1 MKNYLALFLL
11 LSSFAAFGQTT
22 CSVINNESFEADSG
36 VWSGGSR
43 DQSNA
48 SDGSWSYFAGGNNSI
63 TSTFDFSNSI
73 VGIEIDFNAETSGY
87 TGQEGFYVEI
97 STDGGSSWDELVGRT
112 SNHNG
117 AITTITDTRTYTSNT
132 VIRIRSSANK
142 SDEGVYIDE
151 LKISTCEN
159 TISNSN
165 NCSTL
170 IDSENFNGGSFSGT
184 IWNDGG
190 SETSISPSQNNTP
203 GGNSSSIRIQ
213 RTKNSSFTDTDAID
227 LSLYSSIT
235 FQLAF
240 RITASNSNEG
250 LRLLMDVD
258 GNGAYSEEI
267 GSWTR
272 STYAN
277 NTWYEVTVDYT
288 PTGSFSSQSKFKIET
303 INLDNN
309 EEVYIDD
316 IVINGCDDTAPNPPT
331 NLSSSNIT
339 DSSFDLSWSAST
351 SSDTAGYNVYIGG
364 TKNNSSLI
372 TGTTTYSVTGL
383 SASTTYSVT
392 VTAVDS
398 ADTPNES
405 DPSTA
410 LSVTTTAPPDTEAP
424 TPPTNLASSNI
435 MDTSFTVSWT
445 ASTDTGSGVAGYN
458 VYIGGTKNNSSL
470 IVGTTYS
477 VTGLS
482 ASTTYSV
489 TVTAVDS
496 ADTPNESDPSSA
508 LSVTTIAAFDGLM
521 IASGRTVTIQSG
533 RNLDLGTTDAIINGD
548 LIMNSD
554 ASSSAT
560 FITSGTVTTGPSGG
574 EMTYN
579 RYIPDTNWHI
589 VSSPVEGQSFSE
601 FAANNSNNSLATNGS
616 LIAIGRYENSNAA
629 GSRWEYYDTDN
640 TGAFDFKFESGK
652 GYIIK
657 RTSEGT
663 ITFVGDIAETTSGNA
678 QISLSSSTSNHL
690 WYAVGNPWP
699 AYIPGTAA
707 STENSILKLNQNSLD
722 TNYVAIVV
730 WDGSQWVE
738 KNFNDTL
745 DFIPGQAFMVRLAT
759 NSATNFLF
767 PKSYQK
773 KGSGSDTFF
782 KDEER
787 TQINL
792 FISNDQRLASTRLF
806 YNEIGT
812 PAMDPGYDSGTF
824 SIKRLDIKTRLSES
838 TEENANVDLATQT
851 LSNLNFEE
859 QIVPITLH
867 TEEDQIVSISAEHI
881 NLPEHLEIYLEDRQ
895 EAQFYNLKKSSAKF
909 VFENAQSEPGRFY
922 LHTKQA
928 NFWEE
933 EPEEEPV
940 GAVPFDFHKLQGNVL
955 YFEGITSN
963 EQYRISLYNLAGYK
977 VVETAAEI
985 NPSNYEVQL
994 PSYLSKG
1001 VYVLRIQKPDGKVM
1015 TKKIIVD

>member
-22 CSVINNESFEADSG
+22 CSVINNESFESDSG

-43 DQSNA
+43 EQSNA
-48 SDGSWSYFAGGNNSI
+48 SDGSWSYYVGGNNSI

-73 VGIEIDFNAETSGY
+73 VGIEIEFNGVTSNYG
-87 TGQEGFYVEI
+87 GSEGFYVEI
-97 STDGGSSWDELVGRT
+97 STDGGSSWDELVGITR
-112 SNHNG
+112 NLNG
-117 AITTITDTRTYTSNT
+117 AISTITDSRTYTSNT

-151 LKISTCEN
+151 LKINTCEN

-165 NCSTL
+165 NCTTP
-170 IDSENFNGGSFSGT
+170 IDSEDFSSGFTGSIWNSGSNKSIIDSQRASLNNAGANIFTDSQNWVNYESLTITFEYTTSNKWEGSDSFRLEIDNDGNGSYESIINSYGASSGT
-184 IWNDGG
+184 IT
-190 SETSISPSQNNTP
+190 E
-203 GGNSSSIRIQ
+203 
-213 RTKNSSFTDTDAID
+213 
-227 LSLYSSIT
+227 
-235 FQLAF
+235 
-240 RITASNSNEG
+240 
-250 LRLLMDVD
+250 
-258 GNGAYSEEI
+258 
-267 GSWTR
+267 
-272 STYAN
+272 
-277 NTWYEVTVDYT
+277 DYT
-288 PTGSFSSQSKFKIET
+288 GTFSASTRLRFIVTNATG
-303 INLDNN
+303 NDY
-309 EEVYIDD
+309 VYIDN
-316 IVINGCDDTAPNPPT
+316 ITINGCLATDSTAPSTPT
-331 NLSSSNIT
+331 NLASSNIT
-339 DSSFDLSWSAST
+339 TSSFDVSWTAST
-351 SSDTAGYNVYIGG
+351 DNFGVTGYRVYIDG
-364 TKNNSSLI
+364 SED
-372 TGTTTYSVTGL
+372 GTTT
-383 SASTTYSVT
+383 STTYSF
-392 VTAVDS
+392 S
-398 ADTPNES
+398 GLS
-405 DPSTA
+405 SSTTYTIEVEA
-410 LSVTTTAPPDTEAP
+410 FDAAGNNSTKASLDVTTATPPDTEAP
-424 TPPTNLASSNI
+424 TTPTNLASSNI
-435 MDTSFTVSWT
+435 MDTSFDVSWT
-445 ASTDTGSGVAGYN
+445 ASTDNVAVTGYN
-458 VYIGGTKNNSSL
+458 VFIGGSL
-470 IVGTTYS
+470 DGTTTSTSYS
-477 VTGLS
+477 FSGLS
-482 ASTTYSV
+482 ASSTYSV
-489 TVTAVDS
+489 EVQAFDAAGNTS
-496 ADTPNESDPSSA
+496 AKSSA

-560 FITSGTVTTGPSGG
+560 FITSGTVTTGSSGG

-579 RYIPDTNWHI
+579 RYIPDTDWHI

-601 FAANNSNNSLATNGS
+601 FAANNSNNSLATNNS

-629 GSRWEYYDTDN
+629 GSRWEYYDTGN
-640 TGAFDFKFESGK
+640 TGAFDTNFDTGK

-663 ITFVGDIAETTSGNA
+663 ITFVGDIAETTAGNA
-678 QISLSSSTSNHL
+678 VISLSSSTSNHL

-859 QIVPITLH
+859 QIVPIALH

-881 NLPEHLEIYLEDRQ
+881 NLPDHLEIYLEDRQ

-933 EPEEEPV
+933 EPEEEPL

>member
-11 LSSFAAFGQTT
+11 LSSFAALGQTT
-22 CSVINNESFEADSG
+22 CSVINNESFESDSG

-63 TSTFDFSNSI
+63 TSTFDFSTSI

-87 TGQEGFYVEI
+87 DGNEGFYVEI

-112 SNHNG
+112 RNLNG
-117 AITTITDTRTYTSNT
+117 AISTITDSRTYTSNT

-151 LKISTCEN
+151 LRIKTCVN
-159 TISNSN
+159 TISTSTT
-165 NCSTL
+165 CSTL
-170 IDSENFNGGSFSGT
+170 IDSEGFEGGSFSGT
-184 IWNDGG
+184 DWVGG
-190 SETSISPSQNNTP
+190 AETSVVTSQSNTGSRSAEIKKSTGASFIRTNDFNLSNYSQVSIQFSFLFSGYDTGSDGIGLYVDTDGSGP
-203 GGNSSSIRIQ
+203 GGFSLLQSYIRGSSYGNNAWYTETYEYTGTVTSNTR
-213 RTKNSSFTDTDAID
+213 F
-227 LSLYSSIT
+227 
-235 FQLAF
+235 AF
-240 RITASNSNEG
+240 
-250 LRLLMDVD
+250 
-258 GNGAYSEEI
+258 
-267 GSWTR
+267 
-272 STYAN
+272 
-277 NTWYEVTVDYT
+277 
-288 PTGSFSSQSKFKIET
+288 FT
-303 INLDNN
+303 INAGGN
-309 EEVYIDD
+309 ERAYVDD
-316 IVINGCDDTAPNPPT
+316 ISIFGCLATDSTAPSIPT
-331 NLSSSNIT
+331 NLASSNIT
-339 DSSFDLSWSAST
+339 TSSFDVSWTAST
-351 SSDTAGYNVYIGG
+351 DNFGVTGYRVYIDG
-364 TKNNSSLI
+364 SVD
-372 TGTTTYSVTGL
+372 GTTT
-383 SASTTYSVT
+383 STTYSF
-392 VTAVDS
+392 S
-398 ADTPNES
+398 GLS
-405 DPSTA
+405 SSTTYTIEVEA
-410 LSVTTTAPPDTEAP
+410 YDAAGNNSTKASLDVTTATPPDTEAP
-424 TPPTNLASSNI
+424 TTPTNLASSNI

-445 ASTDTGSGVAGYN
+445 ASTDNVAVTGYN
-458 VYIGGTKNNSSL
+458 VFIGGTL
-470 IVGTTYS
+470 DGTSTGTSYS
-477 VTGLS
+477 FSGLT

-489 TVTAVDS
+489 EVQAYDAAGNTS
-496 ADTPNESDPSSA
+496 AKSTA

-560 FITSGTVTTGPSGG
+560 FITSGTVTTGSSGG

-579 RYIPDTNWHI
+579 RYIPDTDWHI

-629 GSRWEYYDTDN
+629 GSRWEYYDTGN
-640 TGAFDFKFESGK
+640 TGAFDFQFDTGK

-657 RTSEGT
+657 RTSAGT

-707 STENSILKLNQNSLD
+707 SSENSILKLNQNSLD

-738 KNFNDTL
+738 KNFNDTVDL
-745 DFIPGQAFMVRLAT
+745 IPGQAFMVRLAS

-767 PKSYQK
+767 PKSYQE

-859 QIVPITLH
+859 QIVPIALH

>member
-22 CSVINNESFEADSG
+22 CSVINNESFESDSG

-43 DQSNA
+43 EQSNA
-48 SDGSWSYFAGGNNSI
+48 SDGSWSYYVGGNNSI
-63 TSTFDFSNSI
+63 TSTFDFSSTSI
-73 VGIEIDFNAETSGY
+73 VGIEIEFNGVTSGY
-87 TGQEGFYVEI
+87 DGNEGFYVEI

-112 SNHNG
+112 RNLDG
-117 AITTITDTRTYTSNT
+117 TITTITDYRTYTSNT
-132 VIRIRSSANK
+132 VIRIRSSASK
-142 SDEGVYIDE
+142 SDEGIYVDDLSIR
-151 LKISTCEN
+151 TC
-159 TISNSN
+159 SNSIVTLN
-165 NCSTL
+165 PTCTTL
-170 IDSENFNGGSFSGT
+170 IDSESFEGGSFSGT

-190 SETSISPSQNNTP
+190 SRTSISSSQNNTTP
-203 GGNSSSIRIQ
+203 TGSRSVQIDRSQNSSN
-213 RTKNSSFTDTDAID
+213 TFTDAID
-227 LSLYSSIT
+227 LTSYSSIS
-235 FQLAF
+235 FVFAF
-240 RITASNSNEG
+240 RFSGYDSGEG
-250 LRLLMDVD
+250 IGLYMDVD
-258 GNGAYSEEI
+258 GDGTFETLI
-267 GSWTR
+267 DSWSRTA
-272 STYAN
+272 YAN
-277 NTWYEVTVDYT
+277 NTWYEVSVDYT
-288 PTGSFSSQSKFKIET
+288 NTFSSTSRFLLASIGA
-303 INLDNN
+303 DNG
-309 EEVYIDD
+309 ESVYVDD
-316 IVINGCDDTAPNPPT
+316 ISIFGCLATDSTAPSTPT
-331 NLSSSNIT
+331 NLASSNIT
-339 DSSFDLSWSAST
+339 TSSFDVSWTAST
-351 SSDTAGYNVYIGG
+351 DNFGVTGYRVYIDG
-364 TKNNSSLI
+364 SED
-372 TGTTTYSVTGL
+372 GTTT
-383 SASTTYSVT
+383 STTYSF
-392 VTAVDS
+392 S
-398 ADTPNES
+398 GLS
-405 DPSTA
+405 SSTA
-410 LSVTTTAPPDTEAP
+410 YTIEVEAYDAAGNNSNKATLDVTTATPPDTEAP
-424 TPPTNLASSNI
+424 TTPTNLSSSNI

-445 ASTDTGSGVAGYN
+445 ASTDNVAVTGYN
-458 VYIGGTKNNSSL
+458 VFIGGSL
-470 IVGTTYS
+470 DGTSMGTSYS
-477 VTGLS
+477 FSGLS
-482 ASTTYSV
+482 SSTTYSV
-489 TVTAVDS
+489 EVQAYDAAGNTS
-496 ADTPNESDPSSA
+496 AKSSA

-560 FITSGTVTTGPSGG
+560 FITSGTVTTESSGG

-579 RYIPDTNWHI
+579 RYIPDTDWHI

-601 FAANNSNNSLATNGS
+601 FAANNSNNSLATNNS

-629 GSRWEYYDTDN
+629 GSRWEYYDTGN
-640 TGAFDFKFESGK
+640 TGAFDTNFDTGK

-663 ITFVGDIAETTSGNA
+663 ITFVGDIAETTAGNA
-678 QISLSSSTSNHL
+678 VISLSSSTSNHL

-787 TQINL
+787 TQIKL

-859 QIVPITLH
+859 QIVPIALH

-881 NLPEHLEIYLEDRQ
+881 NLPDHLEVYLEDRQ

-933 EPEEEPV
+933 EPEEEPL

-963 EQYRISLYNLAGYK
+963 QQYRISLYNLAGYK